1 MAMQRT
7 LMVKDHAISY
17 RVLGKGTPVMLV
29 HGFGEDSRVWE
40 KQEAVLQQH
49 FKLIIPDL
57 PGSGKS
63 ALTEDVSM
71 EGMARVLKE
80 ILDDLAIRSCIMVG
94 HSMGGYI
101 TLAFAEMYPVS
112 LIAFGLFHSSAYADN
127 EEKKTARRR
136 GIEFI
141 REQGPEKFLEQS
153 TRNLFSEET
162 RQNNP
167 AEVQE
172 FIDRFTNFPAQSLV
186 SYYEAMMRRPDRTKV
201 LKDFTGP
208 VLFIIGKFDSAVP
221 PEHVLEQCHLPRL
234 AYIQLLMHSGH
245 LGMVEEADL
254 STGFLE
260 KFLKDCAVLIS

>member
-1 MAMQRT
+1 
-7 LMVKDHAISY
+7 
-17 RVLGKGTPVMLV
+17 MLV

-40 KQEAVLQQH
+40 NQEAVLQQH

-80 ILDDLAIRSCIMVG
+80 ILDDLAIGSCIMIG

-101 TLAFAEMYPVS
+101 TLAFAEKYPAS

-141 REQGPEKFLEQS
+141 REQGPS
-153 TRNLFSEET
+153 SC
-162 RQNNP
+162 
-167 AEVQE
+167 
-172 FIDRFTNFPAQSLV
+172 I
-186 SYYEAMMRRPDRTKV
+186 
-201 LKDFTGP
+201 
-208 VLFIIGKFDSAVP
+208 
-221 PEHVLEQCHLPRL
+221 
-234 AYIQLLMHSGH
+234 LLIYNT
-245 LGMVEEADL
+245 V
-254 STGFLE
+254 
-260 KFLKDCAVLIS
+260 

>member
-7 LMVKDHAISY
+7 LMMNDHAISY
-17 RVLGKGTPVMLV
+17 RVLGKGTPVVLV

-40 KQEAVLQQH
+40 NQEAVLQQH

-80 ILDDLAIRSCIMVG
+80 ILDDLAIRTCIMVG

-101 TLAFAEMYPVS
+101 TLAFAEKYPAS

-162 RQNNP
+162 KQNNP
-167 AEVQE
+167 VEVQE

-208 VLFIIGKFDSAVP
+208 VLFIIGKFDSAVL
-221 PEHVLEQCHLPRL
+221 PEHALEQCHLPRL

-260 KFLKDCAVLIS
+260 KFLKDCAMLVS

>member
-7 LMVKDHAISY
+7 LMVNDQVISY
-17 RVLGKGTPVMLV
+17 RILGNGSPVMLV

-40 KQEAVLQQH
+40 NQEPVLEKNFQ
-49 FKLIIPDL
+49 LIIPDL
-57 PGSGKS
+57 PGSGQS
-63 ALTEDVSM
+63 ASTEDLSM
-71 EGMARVLKE
+71 EGMARVLKA
-80 ILDDLAIRSCIMVG
+80 ILDELKVETCIMIG

-101 TLAFAEMYPVS
+101 ALAFAE
-112 LIAFGLFHSSAYADN
+112 LFADRLKAFGLFHSTAYADN

-141 REQGPEKFLEQS
+141 QEQGPDKFLEQS
-153 TRNLFSEET
+153 TRNLFSEEF
-162 RQNNP
+162 RKKNP

-186 SYYEAMMRRPDRTKV
+186 NYYEAMMQRPDRTQV

-208 VLFIIGKFDSAVP
+208 VMFIIGQHDNAIP
-221 PEHVLEQCHLPRL
+221 PDQVLEQCHLPRL

-245 LGMVEEADL
+245 LGMIEEAAA

-260 KFLKDCAVLIS
+260 KFLKDSAMSGA